1 VRCDLPVKS
10 LGRHPDL
17 SPIAD
22 SAANHLKANEP
33 HFGDLQCARRR
44 ASTPGQVELVPETV
58 PQDSVS
64 HEMPENYSRA
74 LAGFRVLIQPD
85 FMSSLSVNGTWKY
98 SPPERL
104 GGRTQA

>member
-1 VRCDLPVKS
+1 
-10 LGRHPDL
+10 
-17 SPIAD
+17 
-22 SAANHLKANEP
+22 
-33 HFGDLQCARRR
+33 
-44 ASTPGQVELVPETV
+44 VPETV

-85 FMSSLSVNGTWKY
+85 FMSSLSVNETWKY